1 MFSQNLSNIF
11 DHFNF
16 EMSRE
21 SGMEEKK
28 HFKEG
33 LTIIRVFIYIVKEE
47 TLKTLLEVK
56 RMTKEIKQEEPI
68 TLTEKIATAVL
79 IAYLISLIWLAGSSH
94 WFGIW

>member
-11 DHFNF
+11 DHFNIA
-16 EMSRE
+16 MLCK
-21 SGMEEKK
+21 SGIEEKQ
-28 HFKEG
+28 HCKEG

-56 RMTKEIKQEEPI
+56 RMTKEIKQEQPM

>member
-1 MFSQNLSNIF
+1 MLCKLGI
-11 DHFNF
+11 
-16 EMSRE
+16 
-21 SGMEEKK
+21 EEKQ
-28 HFKEG
+28 HCKEG
-33 LTIIRVFIYIVKEE
+33 LTIIRVFIYIVKVE

-56 RMTKEIKQEEPI
+56 RMTKEIKQEQPM

>member
-1 MFSQNLSNIF
+1 MFI
-11 DHFNF
+11 
-16 EMSRE
+16 
-21 SGMEEKK
+21 EEKQ
-28 HFKEG
+28 HCKEG
-33 LTIIRVFIYIVKEE
+33 LTIIHVFIYIVEEE

-56 RMTKEIKQEEPI
+56 RMTQEIKQEQPM